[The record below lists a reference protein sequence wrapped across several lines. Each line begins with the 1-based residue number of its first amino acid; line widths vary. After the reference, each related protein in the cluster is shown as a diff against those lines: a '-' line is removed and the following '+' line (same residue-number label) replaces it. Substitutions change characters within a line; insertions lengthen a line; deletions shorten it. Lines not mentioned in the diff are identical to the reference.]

1 MGTTARAHPNI
12 ALIKYWG
19 KAPGS
24 GNIPATPSLS
34 ITLDSLVTETRV
46 DTGPA
51 HDRVYF
57 DDEPAE
63 DRKVLDWLE
72 AIRQRYD
79 IPPLEIRTANNFP
92 TAAGLAS
99 SASGFAAL
107 VVAVDAQCGLQL
119 DQATLSDLARR
130 ASGSAARSIFG
141 GYVAIRGPRWV
152 AEPVLSPDAWPLK
165 TVIAVTTTARKSVPS
180 SQGMAI
186 SAATSPYYADWVE
199 STRVD
204 FNDAL
209 AAVKAH
215 DFQALA
221 ELAEFS
227 CLKMHGLMLGSR
239 PGLLYWNAATVSC
252 LHAVRSLRQ
261 DGVDVFF
268 TVDAGPQVKAV
279 CQPRAVDDVR
289 AALAEV
295 PGVEQIVT
303 TGLGSGARVIDP

>member
-19 KAPGS
+19 KAPGQE
-24 GNIPATPSLS
+24 NIPATPSLS
-34 ITLDSLVTETRV
+34 ITLDSLVTETHV
-46 DTGPA
+46 ATGPSR
-51 HDRVYF
+51 DELYF
-57 DDEPAE
+57 DDEPVA

-72 AIRQRYD
+72 VLRQRYD

-107 VVAVDAQCGLQL
+107 AVALDAQCGLQL
-119 DQATLSDLARR
+119 DAATLSDLARR

-141 GYVAIRGPRWV
+141 GYVAVQGPRWV
-152 AEPVLSPDAWPLK
+152 AQPVLSPEAWPLK
-165 TVIAVTTTARKSVPS
+165 TVIAVTTTARKSVS
-180 SQGMAI
+180 SSEGMAI
-186 SAATSPYYADWVE
+186 SAATSPYYPGWVE
-199 STRVD
+199 STRAD
-204 FNDAL
+204 FTDAL
-209 AAVKAH
+209 AAVRTR

-239 PGLLYWNAATVSC
+239 PGLLYWKAATVSC
-252 LHAVRSLRQ
+252 LHAVRALRQ

-268 TVDAGPQVKAV
+268 TVDAGPQIKAI
-279 CQPRAVDDVR
+279 CKPSAESDVR
-289 AALAEV
+289 AALAAV
-295 PGVEQIVT
+295 PGVEQIVV

>member
-1 MGTTARAHPNI
+1 MSTTARAHPNI

-19 KAPGS
+19 KAPGE

-34 ITLDSLVTETRV
+34 ITLDSLVTETHV
-46 DTGPA
+46 TTGPSQ
-51 HDRVYF
+51 DQLYF
-57 DDEPAE
+57 DDEPVA

-72 AIRQRYD
+72 ALRQRLD
-79 IPPLEIRTANNFP
+79 IPPLEIRTGNNFP

-107 VVAVDAQCGLQL
+107 IMAIDAHCGLHL

-130 ASGSAARSIFG
+130 ASGSAARSMLG
-141 GYVAIRGPRWV
+141 GFVAIREPDWV
-152 AEPVLSPDAWPLK
+152 AEPVLGPEAWPMK

-186 SAATSPYYADWVE
+186 SAATSPYYPAWVE
-199 STRVD
+199 STRAD
-204 FNDAL
+204 FTDAL
-209 AAVKAH
+209 AAVNAR

-221 ELAEFS
+221 DLAEFS
-227 CLKMHGLMLGSR
+227 CLKMHGLMIGSR
-239 PGLLYWNAATVSC
+239 PGLIYWNAATLSC
-252 LHAVRSLRQ
+252 LHAVRNLRQ

-279 CQPRAVDDVR
+279 CPPEAERDVS
-289 AALAEV
+289 AALASV
-295 PGVEQIVT
+295 PGVQEIVV
-303 TGLGSGARVIDP
+303 TGLGPGARVVDP

>member
-1 MGTTARAHPNI
+1 MSTTARAHPNI

-19 KAPGS
+19 KAAGR

-46 DTGPA
+46 VTGPA
-51 HDRVYF
+51 KDELYF
-57 DDEPAE
+57 DDARVD
-63 DRKVLDWLE
+63 DRKVLDWLNGL
-72 AIRQRYD
+72 RQSYD
-79 IPPLEIRTANNFP
+79 VPPLEIRTANNFP

-107 VVAVDAQCGLQL
+107 VVAVDAECGLQL
-119 DQATLSDLARR
+119 DQATLSGLARQ

-141 GYVAIRGPRWV
+141 GYVAVRGPRWV
-152 AEPVLSPDAWPLK
+152 AEPVLGPDAWPLT

-186 SAATSPYYADWVE
+186 SAATSPYYAGWVK
-199 STRVD
+199 STSAD
-204 FNDAL
+204 FTDAL
-209 AAVKAH
+209 TAVDAR
-215 DFQALA
+215 DFQTLA

-239 PGLLYWNAATVSC
+239 PGLLYWNAATVAC

-268 TVDAGPQVKAV
+268 TVDAGPQVKAI
-279 CQPRAVDDVR
+279 CRPGAEGDVA
-289 AALAEV
+289 AALQDI
-295 PGVEQIVT
+295 PGVEQIIV
-303 TGLGSGARVIDP
+303 TGLGDGARVVNP